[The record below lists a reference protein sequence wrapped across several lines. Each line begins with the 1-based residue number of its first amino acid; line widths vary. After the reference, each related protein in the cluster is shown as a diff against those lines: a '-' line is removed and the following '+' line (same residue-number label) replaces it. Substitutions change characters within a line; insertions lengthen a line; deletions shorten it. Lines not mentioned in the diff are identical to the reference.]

1 MVPIVMKE
9 RYSMFPI
16 VQKRLPLFTF
26 LFLFGLSSLL
36 YLQNVCGQA
45 SRSTVEAKVSSNPI
59 PAKQDSTTPKDEIL
73 QRVSVDTVSFLVT
86 ARGPEEDY
94 ISKLNANDFVILE
107 DGEEQT
113 IQSFAQ
119 DTVPVNTVF
128 LVDAS
133 YSVDELLPKIKDAAV
148 AFAEQLSPEDR
159 FSAVIFAHKPIKVL
173 GWTNDLSSMQKIL
186 KSVKTFGKTALYD
199 SMEFT
204 IDNMFEK
211 VEGKKAII
219 LLTDGVDNSS
229 KSSLAAVMRLASER
243 QITVYPILNVGS
255 ALNIQHYREI
265 AKNDRERLKKV
276 SKFFLSYL
284 DNQNEFSDLVAR
296 NGGRMIYSE
305 GYKDLKPIY
314 ANVVEELKNQYV
326 LSYVPQ
332 LKQRA
337 GKDVKELTVKL
348 RQRPGKVSVRLGYF
362 PESDEVL
369 VRLGY

>member
-1 MVPIVMKE
+1 
-9 RYSMFPI
+9 MFSI
-16 VQKRLPLFTF
+16 VQKRLARFTF
-26 LFLFGLSSLL
+26 LFMFGLSCLL
-36 YLQNVCGQA
+36 YLQTVYGQA
-45 SRSTVEAKVSSNPI
+45 LLSTVEAKVSSDAI
-59 PAKQDSTTPKDEIL
+59 PVKEGSTTPKDDML
-73 QRVSVDTVSFLVT
+73 QKVSVNTVSFLVT
-86 ARGPEEDY
+86 ARNPKGDY
-94 ISKLNANDFVILE
+94 ISKLNANDFVVLE

-119 DTVPVNTVF
+119 DIVPVNTVF

-148 AFAEQLSPEDR
+148 AFAERLSLEDR
-159 FSAVIFAHKPIKVL
+159 FSAVIFAHKPVKVL
-173 GWTNDLSSMQKIL
+173 GWTNNLASMQKIL

-199 SMEFT
+199 SMEST

-229 KSSLAAVMRLASER
+229 KSSLAAAMRLASER
-243 QITVYPILNVGS
+243 QITVYPIINVGS
-255 ALNIQHYREI
+255 ALNLQHYRDI
-265 AKNDRERLKKV
+265 AKNDRERFKKV
-276 SKFFLSYL
+276 SKYFLSYL
-284 DNQNEFSDLVAR
+284 DNQNEFSDLVDR

-326 LSYVPQ
+326 LSYVPHS
-332 LKQRA
+332 KQRA

-348 RQRPGKVSVRLGYF
+348 RHRPGKVSARLGYF
-362 PESDEVL
+362 PESGEVL
-369 VRLGY
+369 VQLGH